1 LEAASEI
8 RAPHLFEAA
17 VLSIPKAAFI
27 GLLLEI
33 SFARF
38 MFSFSNSRED
48 RCHDFCGR
56 VDMDKS
62 RDVDWQDSSILTQN
76 RLAALTN

>member
-8 RAPHLFEAA
+8 RAPYLFEAA

-48 RCHDFCGR
+48 RYHDFHGR
-56 VDMDKS
+56 ADIDKS
-62 RDVDWQDSSILTQN
+62 RDVDRPDLSIPTQN
-76 RLAALTN
+76 WLAALTN